1 LKQVLARNGYA
12 KNAESI
18 GFFKRLA
25 SGSEGSG
32 VAMLPFISCW
42 ITCREQLTTTA
53 SGNRERHDIQEVQQ
67 DLTGKTERKKGMGR
81 VFPFRFRR

>member
-1 LKQVLARNGYA
+1 M
-12 KNAESI
+12 
-18 GFFKRLA
+18 
-25 SGSEGSG
+25 
-32 VAMLPFISCW
+32 AMLPFISCW